1 MFAVI
6 FKATIQ
12 SLDEEYSLMAKQMRD
27 LAINEYGCTAFTAC
41 CEGDQEIAIS
51 YWPSKAH
58 IQAWKNDPEHQRAQA
73 IGKERWY
80 HSYSVEIVEVLH
92 QYHSD

>member
-41 CEGDQEIAIS
+41 SEEDQEIAIS

-58 IQAWKNDPEHQRAQA
+58 IQGWKNDPEHQRAEA

-80 HSYSVEIVEVLH
+80 RSYSVEIVEVLH

>member
-12 SLDEEYSLMAKQMRD
+12 SLDEEYSMMAKHMRD

-41 CEGDQEIAIS
+41 SEGDQEIAIS

-80 HSYSVEIVEVLH
+80 RSYSVEIVEVLH
-92 QYHSD
+92 QYHSA